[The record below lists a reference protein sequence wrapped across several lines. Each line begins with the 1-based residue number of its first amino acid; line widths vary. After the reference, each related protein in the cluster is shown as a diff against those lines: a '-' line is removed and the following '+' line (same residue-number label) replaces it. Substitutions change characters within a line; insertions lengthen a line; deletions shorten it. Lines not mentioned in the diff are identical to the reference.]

1 VLDVVSALGNREE
14 LEGIANERCDT
25 IECPGSRRSEERLE
39 LGERLFDRIEVGTV
53 GRQKPDVR
61 ADGFN
66 RRADLRLFV
75 HHEVIEDD
83 DIARAERRHQDLFDV
98 GEKADIV
105 DWAIEDRRGADPVDR
120 QRGDH
125 CRGLPMTT
133 GRVVVQPGAP
143 RAASVAAQEIGGDA
157 ALVQKDVLAGVVQR
171 QRVTPRAALRGDVR
185 PSLFVGVDRFF

>member
-1 VLDVVSALGNREE
+1 VPDVVSALGHREE
-14 LEGIANERCDT
+14 LEGIAHERCDT

-39 LGERLFDRIEVGTV
+39 LGERLFDRIKVGTV
-53 GRQKPDVR
+53 RRQKPDVR

-83 DIARAERRHQDLFDV
+83 DIARAERRHQNLFDV

-105 DWAIEDRRGADPVDR
+105 DRAIEDRRSADPVDR

-125 CRGLPMTT
+125 RRRLPMTA
-133 GRVVVQPGAP
+133 GRVVVQPDAP
-143 RAASVAAQEIGGDA
+143 RAATVAAQEIGRDT

-185 PSLFVGVDRFF
+185 PSLFVGVYGFF